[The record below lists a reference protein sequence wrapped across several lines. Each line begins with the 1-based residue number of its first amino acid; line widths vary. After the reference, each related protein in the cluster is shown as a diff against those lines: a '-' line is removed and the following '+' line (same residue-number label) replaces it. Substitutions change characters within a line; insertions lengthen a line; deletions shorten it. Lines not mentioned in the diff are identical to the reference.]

1 MAAVN
6 RVLST
11 QPKNFV
17 SAFRGGSP
25 RLGSA
30 AETSA
35 AIETLGGAAMVTT
48 DKPQPRSTLRD
59 VARLAGVSVAT
70 ASKAL
75 NGRDQVHPDTRARV
89 LVAAERISFSP
100 NALARGLLAGQTGTV
115 GLITGDLDGRF
126 SLPILMGAEDAFGKG
141 KMSVFLCDAR
151 GDAIREKY
159 HLDAL
164 LSRRVDGLIVV
175 GSRTDP
181 RPSLG
186 RNLPVPAVYVYAPST
201 DENDLSLVPDNVQGG
216 ADSAEFLVSRGRR
229 HIAHITGEIGYAASQ
244 DRVRGIERAMS
255 SHGLSLVGGAQF
267 GSWTEQ
273 WGRNAAAQ
281 LIEQHPE
288 VDGIL
293 CGNDQI
299 ARGVLETVREAGWTV
314 PGRVAVMGYD
324 NWEVFTTGSRPQL
337 TSVDMNLEAL
347 GALAAHRLFDAIN
360 GDSRSGVEPLPCRI
374 VPRETT

>member
-1 MAAVN
+1 M
-6 RVLST
+6 
-11 QPKNFV
+11 
-17 SAFRGGSP
+17 
-25 RLGSA
+25 
-30 AETSA
+30 
-35 AIETLGGAAMVTT
+35 TT
-48 DKPQPRSTLRD
+48 ADKPHVRSTLRD
-59 VARLAGVSVAT
+59 VAMLAGVSIAT

-75 NGRDQVHPDTRARV
+75 NGRDQVHPETRARV
-89 LVAAERISFSP
+89 LLAAEKISFTP
-100 NALARGLLAGQTGTV
+100 NALARGLLPGQTGTV

-126 SLPILMGAEDAFGKG
+126 SLPILIGAEDAFGKG

-164 LSRRVDGLIVV
+164 LSRRVDGIIVV

-186 RNLPVPAVYVYAPST
+186 RDLPVPVVYAYAPST
-201 DENDLSLVPDNVQGG
+201 DKNDISLVPNNVQGG
-216 ADSAEFLVSRGRR
+216 ADSVEFLVSRGRR
-229 HIAHITGEIGYAASQ
+229 NIAHITGEAGYAAAQ
-244 DRVRGIERAMS
+244 DRVQGIKTALTG
-255 SHGLSLVGGAQF
+255 HGLSIVGGAQF

-281 LIEQHPE
+281 LIEQYPE

-299 ARGVLETVREAGWTV
+299 ARGVLDIIREAGWSI
-314 PGRVAVMGYD
+314 PGRVSVMGYD
-324 NWEVFTTGSRPQL
+324 NWEVFTTGARPHL

-347 GALAAHRLFDAIN
+347 GALAANRLFDAIN
-360 GDSRSGVEPLPCRI
+360 GETRSGIEALPCRI
-374 VPRETT
+374 VPREST